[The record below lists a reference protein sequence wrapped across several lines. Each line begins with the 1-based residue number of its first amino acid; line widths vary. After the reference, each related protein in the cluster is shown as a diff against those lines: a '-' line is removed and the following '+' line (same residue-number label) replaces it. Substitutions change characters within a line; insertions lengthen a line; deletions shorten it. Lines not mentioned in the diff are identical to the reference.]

1 MIMFSFPPEAF
12 KSHLGQFKVLFKS
25 ILFKEKTYFCP
36 YLWTKSE
43 LILIVMYLGVSCGQ
57 VTVSWA
63 VPLLFKV
70 KMLVEHVS
78 LPTVI
83 KTLTELSITS
93 TQVSFP
99 NKPGRGQ

>member
-1 MIMFSFPPEAF
+1 
-12 KSHLGQFKVLFKS
+12 
-25 ILFKEKTYFCP
+25 
-36 YLWTKSE
+36 
-43 LILIVMYLGVSCGQ
+43 MYLGVSCGQ

-70 KMLVEHVS
+70 KEILVEHVS

-99 NKPGRGQ
+99 NKPGHAQ

>member
-1 MIMFSFPPEAF
+1 
-12 KSHLGQFKVLFKS
+12 
-25 ILFKEKTYFCP
+25 
-36 YLWTKSE
+36 
-43 LILIVMYLGVSCGQ
+43 MYLGVSCGQ

-70 KMLVEHVS
+70 KEMLVEHVS

-99 NKPGRGQ
+99 NKPGHAQ

>member
-1 MIMFSFPPEAF
+1 
-12 KSHLGQFKVLFKS
+12 
-25 ILFKEKTYFCP
+25 
-36 YLWTKSE
+36 
-43 LILIVMYLGVSCGQ
+43 MYLGVSCGQ

-70 KMLVEHVS
+70 KEMLVEHVS

-99 NKPGRGQ
+99 NKPRHAQ

>member
-1 MIMFSFPPEAF
+1 
-12 KSHLGQFKVLFKS
+12 
-25 ILFKEKTYFCP
+25 
-36 YLWTKSE
+36 
-43 LILIVMYLGVSCGQ
+43 MYLGVSCGQ

-70 KMLVEHVS
+70 KEMLVEHVS

-93 TQVSFP
+93 TQLSFP
-99 NKPGRGQ
+99 NKPGHAQ